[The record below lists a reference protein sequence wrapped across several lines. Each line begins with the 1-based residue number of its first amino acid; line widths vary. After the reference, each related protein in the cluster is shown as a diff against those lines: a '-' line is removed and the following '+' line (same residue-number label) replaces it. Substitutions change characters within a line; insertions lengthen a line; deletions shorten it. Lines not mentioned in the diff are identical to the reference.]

1 MLRGF
6 RHTMFLLLQVG
17 VAGSAVIALYVRPD
31 AWQAIAICL
40 VGSLVA
46 SLVCERIAARYLKR
60 TLGQLRRAADD
71 IGRGKATTPIE
82 AQPGDDFY
90 KLIKA
95 INHMASRL
103 AQASAEQQRLHE
115 ELRRRE
121 RLAFLGELAATVAH
135 EVNNPLDGVQSCSR
149 ILRRSL
155 DDAARAKQ
163 MLDLIDTG
171 LERIYQIVR
180 RLLTLAR
187 EHVVR
192 PADARLSQLLD
203 NALSAVAGKISERGI
218 AVVREYYDE
227 DDWARV
233 DAPLLEQV
241 FVNLMLNAADSMGD
255 RGTLTLRLR
264 REHGIT
270 DQTGRDGADDSDAVL
285 CVEIEDTGVGIPAAA
300 LSHIFE
306 PFYTTKRGGKGTG
319 LGLAIAARI
328 VDAHHGTIDVC
339 SQEGRGAVFT
349 IRLPSARSPR
359 APHEVGPG
367 EAPPPAAVPVRSA

>member
-1 MLRGF
+1 
-6 RHTMFLLLQVG
+6 MFLLLQVG
-17 VAGSAVIALYVRPD
+17 VAGSAVIAFYVRPD
-31 AWQAIAICL
+31 AWAAIAICL

-46 SLVCERIAARYLKR
+46 SLACERIAARYLKR

-71 IGRGKATTPIE
+71 IGRVKATTPIE

-95 INHMASRL
+95 INHMAARL

-203 NALSAVAGKISERGI
+203 NALKAVAGKISERGI
-218 AVVREYYDE
+218 AVVREYHDE

-264 REHGIT
+264 RERGIAEPI
-270 DQTGRDGADDSDAVL
+270 GGDGAAGDDAVL

-300 LSHIFE
+300 LPHIFE
-306 PFYTTKRGGKGTG
+306 PFYTTKQGGKGTG

-349 IRLPSARSPR
+349 IRLPSARSAR
-359 APHEVGPG
+359 APREAGAG
-367 EAPPPAAVPVRSA
+367 EALVPAAPARSA